1 MSNFNIIKL
10 NATAS
15 SNDWL
20 KDRILTRD
28 CFDGDVVWVRNQTQG
43 RGQRNKHWQTEPMK
57 NLTFSLF
64 KLFPGLR
71 VKNAF
76 AINCAVTLAVI
87 DALGELANIV
97 LMLKWPNDIL
107 SGKNKIG
114 GILIENMIKGDR
126 IMASIIGIGLNI
138 NQERFEGLP
147 HASSLFL
154 KTASRLDIGH
164 VLKRVL
170 KFLEVYLD
178 RLSNDDADA
187 AGLKAEYEAL
197 LFQKGKTSTFKD
209 QKETFQGVIKGV
221 TDSGFLKIQK
231 KSGETYDYSH
241 GAIEMIF

>member
-20 KDRILTRD
+20 KDRILTGD

-64 KLFPGLR
+64 KLFPRLR

-87 DALGELANIV
+87 EALDELANID

-114 GILIENMIKGDR
+114 GILIENIIKGDR
-126 IMASIIGIGLNI
+126 ITASIIGIGLNI

-147 HASSLFL
+147 QASSLFL
-154 KTASRLDIGH
+154 KTASKLDIGH

-178 RLSNDDADA
+178 RLSDDDGS
-187 AGLKAEYEAL
+187 GLKAEYEAL

-209 QKETFQGVIKGV
+209 QKEIFQGVIKGV
-221 TDSGFLKIQK
+221 TESGFLKIQK
-231 KSGETYDYSH
+231 NSGEISNYRH

>member
-1 MSNFNIIKL
+1 MTKFNIIKL

-20 KDRILTRD
+20 KDRFLTGN
-28 CFDGDVVWVRNQTQG
+28 CLDGDVVWVRNQTQG

-57 NLTFSLF
+57 NLTFSLL
-64 KLFPGLR
+64 KLFSGLR

-114 GILIENMIKGDR
+114 GILIENIIKGDR
-126 IMASIIGIGLNI
+126 ITASIIGIGLNI

-147 HASSLFL
+147 QASSLFL
-154 KTASRLDIGH
+154 KTASKLDIGH

-178 RLSNDDADA
+178 RLSDDDAL
-187 AGLKAEYEAL
+187 GLKAEYEAL

-221 TDSGFLKIQK
+221 TESGFLKIHK
-231 KSGETYDYSH
+231 NSGETYNYPH

>member
-20 KDRILTRD
+20 KDRFLTGD

-64 KLFPGLR
+64 KLFPRLR

-87 DALGELANIV
+87 EALGELANID

-126 IMASIIGIGLNI
+126 ITASIIGIGLNI

-154 KTASRLDIGH
+154 KTASRVDIGD
-164 VLKRVL
+164 VLRRVL

-178 RLSNDDADA
+178 RLSDDDA

-197 LFQKGKTSTFKD
+197 LFQKGKMSTFKD

-221 TDSGFLKIQK
+221 TESGFLKIQK
-231 KSGETYDYSH
+231 NSGETSDYPH

>member
-20 KDRILTRD
+20 KDRFLTGD

-43 RGQRNKHWQTEPMK
+43 KGQRNKHWQTEPMK

-64 KLFPGLR
+64 KLFPRLR

-87 DALGELANIV
+87 EALGELANID

-114 GILIENMIKGDR
+114 GILIENMIK
-126 IMASIIGIGLNI
+126 
-138 NQERFEGLP
+138 
-147 HASSLFL
+147 
-154 KTASRLDIGH
+154 
-164 VLKRVL
+164 
-170 KFLEVYLD
+170 
-178 RLSNDDADA
+178 
-187 AGLKAEYEAL
+187 
-197 LFQKGKTSTFKD
+197 
-209 QKETFQGVIKGV
+209 
-221 TDSGFLKIQK
+221 
-231 KSGETYDYSH
+231 
-241 GAIEMIF
+241 

>member
-20 KDRILTRD
+20 KDRFLTGD

-43 RGQRNKHWQTEPMK
+43 RGQRNKNWQTEPMK
-57 NLTFSLF
+57 NLTFSLL

-71 VKNAF
+71 VKNTF

-114 GILIENMIKGDR
+114 GILIENIIKGDR
-126 IMASIIGIGLNI
+126 ITASIIGIGLNI

-147 HASSLFL
+147 NASSLFL
-154 KTASRLDIGH
+154 KTGSKLDIGH

-178 RLSNDDADA
+178 RLSDDDAS
-187 AGLKAEYEAL
+187 GLKAEYEAL

-209 QKETFQGVIKGV
+209 QKEIFQGVIKGV
-221 TDSGFLKIQK
+221 TESGFLKIQK
-231 KSGETYDYSH
+231 NSGEISNYRH